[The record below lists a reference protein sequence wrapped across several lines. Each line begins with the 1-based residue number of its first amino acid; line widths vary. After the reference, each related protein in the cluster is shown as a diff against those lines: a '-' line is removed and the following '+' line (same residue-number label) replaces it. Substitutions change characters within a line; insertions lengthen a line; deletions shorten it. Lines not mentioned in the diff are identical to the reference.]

1 MLSSHYTHKGT
12 IMTIVKR
19 REKENRRDRRQE
31 IKLSLNYQN
40 NNFKIIDLSL
50 GGLAISAEAATFIES
65 QEVEVILKR
74 ESTDESED
82 NINISLIV
90 KRVDHKKNEVAFQ
103 FGSLS
108 EKQFSVIE
116 SYLIGRAL
124 PKKTPLI

>member
-1 MLSSHYTHKGT
+1 
-12 IMTIVKR
+12 MTIVKR
-19 REKENRRDRRQE
+19 REKENRRDRRQD

-40 NNFKIIDLSL
+40 NNFNVIDLSL

-74 ESTDESED
+74 ESTDERED

-103 FGSLS
+103 FRSLS
-108 EKQFSVIE
+108 EKQFSIIE

-124 PKKTPLI
+124 LKKTLLV

>member
-1 MLSSHYTHKGT
+1 
-12 IMTIVKR
+12 MTIVKR

-40 NNFKIIDLSL
+40 NSYNITDLSL

-65 QEVEVILKR
+65 QEVEAMLTR
-74 ESTDESED
+74 QSTDANEE

-90 KRVDHKKNEVAFQ
+90 KRVGHKKNEVAFQ

-116 SYLIGRAL
+116 S
-124 PKKTPLI
+124 